1 MLSAPTRALMLF
13 VLCGCAAVAALS
25 PTPSLNHFYAIVDD
39 TTAGAIKTSA
49 FLREFANVSINTVT
63 ANGGETWTGRY
74 VRGRQTYAEFFA
86 SSDLSAPEPT
96 MVGAVGIAVSG
107 DVPGVFAAVE
117 KRLREM
123 AVPAATTVRTRRF
136 GDRDVNWFRLVEMA
150 WPHENPA
157 DRALSIYTMEYVA
170 AYFDEPEARKEPAE
184 SPDDAISRERYLD
197 DLYRQHAMRDITAL
211 EAAVTRDD
219 FSRMEPMLRAAGFD
233 LSQSDGRVEARGADV
248 TLSFRFVRRE
258 SIGLR
263 RVDFV
268 LNAPVGKA
276 RSELIGNS
284 TLTVG
289 PGARARWMFR

>member
-1 MLSAPTRALMLF
+1 MLSALPRALMPF
-13 VLCGCAAVAALS
+13 VLCGCAAVAAPS
-25 PTPSLNHFYAIVDD
+25 PTTSLNHFYAVVDD
-39 TTAGAIKTSA
+39 TTAAAIKTSA
-49 FLREFANVSINTVT
+49 FLREFANVSVNTVT

-107 DVPGVFAAVE
+107 DAPGVFAAVE

-136 GDRDVNWFRLVEMA
+136 GDRDINWFRLVEMS

-157 DRALSIYTMEYVA
+157 DRALSIYTMEYIA

-197 DLYRQHAMRDITAL
+197 DLYREHAMRDITAI
-211 EAAVTRDD
+211 EAGVTRDD

-233 LSQSDGRVEARGADV
+233 LSRSDGRVEARGTEV
-248 TLSFRFVRRE
+248 TISFRFVRRE

-268 LNAPVGKA
+268 LNAPARKT
-276 RSELIGNS
+276 RSERIGNS

-289 PGARARWMFR
+289 PGARAHWMFR

>member
-1 MLSAPTRALMLF
+1 MLSAPPRAVMPF
-13 VLCGCAAVAALS
+13 VLCACAAIALPS
-25 PTPSLNHFYAIVDD
+25 PTTSLNHFYAVVDD
-39 TTAGAIKTSA
+39 TTAAAIKTSA

-74 VRGRQTYAEFFA
+74 LRGRQTYAEFFA

-96 MVGAVGIAVSG
+96 MVGAVGIAVGG
-107 DVPGVFAAVE
+107 DVPGVFAAAE
-117 KRLREM
+117 NRLREM

-136 GDRDVNWFRLVEMA
+136 GDREVDWFRQVEMA

-157 DRALSIYTMEYVA
+157 DRALSIYAMEYIA

-197 DLYRQHAMRDITAL
+197 DLYRGHAMRDITAL

-219 FSRMEPMLRAAGFD
+219 FSRMEPLLRAAAFD
-233 LSQSDGRVEARGADV
+233 LSRSDDRVEARGADV

-268 LNAPVGKA
+268 LNAPVRTA
-276 RSELIGNS
+276 RSEPIGHS

-289 PGARARWMFR
+289 PGARARWTFR

>member
-1 MLSAPTRALMLF
+1 MLSAPARALIPF
-13 VLCGCAAVAALS
+13 VLCGCAAVAA
-25 PTPSLNHFYAIVDD
+25 PPPATSLNHFYAVVDD
-39 TTAGAIKTSA
+39 TTAAAIKTSA

-74 VRGRQTYAEFFA
+74 LRGRQTYAEFFA

-96 MVGAVGIAVSG
+96 MVGAVGIAISG

-117 KRLREM
+117 KRLRDM
-123 AVPAATTVRTRRF
+123 AAPAATTVRTRRF
-136 GDRDVNWFRLVEMA
+136 GDHEVNWFRLVEMA

-184 SPDDAISRERYLD
+184 SSADAISRERYLD
-197 DLYRQHAMRDITAL
+197 DLYREHVMRDIIAL

-219 FSRMEPMLRAAGFD
+219 FSRMEPMLRAAAFD
-233 LSQSDGRVEARGADV
+233 LSRSDDRIEARGADI
-248 TLSFRFVRRE
+248 TLTFRFVRQE

-268 LNAPVGKA
+268 LNAPVQTA
-276 RSELIGNS
+276 RSEPIGNS

-289 PGARARWMFR
+289 PGARARWTFR